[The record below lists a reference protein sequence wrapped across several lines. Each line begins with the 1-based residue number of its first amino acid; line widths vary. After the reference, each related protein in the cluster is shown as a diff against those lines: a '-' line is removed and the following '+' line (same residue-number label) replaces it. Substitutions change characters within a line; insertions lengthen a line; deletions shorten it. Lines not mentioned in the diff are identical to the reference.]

1 MRWHRP
7 VVVGAAAVLA
17 ALAAV
22 PRLPAQD
29 APPDLS
35 GVWQGTLTNVSAH
48 AGAAPVNVT
57 MEIGALPADSG
68 CAPWRTVY
76 AEGGTV
82 RQVKDYRWSPA
93 ASSGSSSGDGRSDM
107 WRLPSYI
114 Q

>member
-1 MRWHRP
+1 
-7 VVVGAAAVLA
+7 VLACA
-17 ALAAV
+17 ALALATFAAAQS
-22 PRLPAQD
+22 LPAQD